1 MKKRIEQLLN
11 GIFEYEQAEMIISPE
26 EISVTA
32 VPGAVVRG
40 SFRLEAENEKRFRGF
55 LYTSSPRVVCEP
67 VEFQGISNEIHYQID
82 CSGYEDGM
90 ISQEHITICSDL
102 GEYTVPV
109 IIKAEEKTQEE
120 NELPFDSIEAFT
132 ELCQKDYQKAY
143 RCFLSERFAWMLRR
157 TNEKAFCLYE
167 GLGKERNYETL
178 EEFLTGMG
186 YKDPVVFSVERTSIE
201 MHGLSEPV
209 RETIV
214 VTKNT
219 WGFEKIRIESD
230 ARFLRPEKKILLT
243 DEFAGRS
250 FDLNVILDT
259 NLMHAGRNYVRLT
272 LSTLRQKVEIEITV
286 TKDTKQRNRQ
296 GHICKIMRKKLEG
309 LYIDFRLKKIDLS
322 TWIAHSSNVI
332 NSYKRAGG
340 DDVFADL
347 FQVQL
352 LFADGKK
359 QKALELLESLE
370 EQKHRFNT
378 SERYGFYLYM
388 STFFYQEASYVDR
401 VEEEINRLFLRD
413 KTNWK
418 LQWILLYLQES
429 YLKDENARYEA
440 AAEQFRFGCRS
451 RIMYLEA
458 YQILKQNPFLMR
470 RLGLFELHL
479 LRFSLREEILT
490 AEIVRQTANLASYH
504 EQFDPMLYEVL
515 TAGYELYPSD
525 DLVKAICLL
534 LMKGNKKSAE
544 YFPWYAKGVERGL
557 RITGLYEFYMETMD
571 CQSMEEMPQII
582 RMYFAYDHT
591 LDYRRRAAMYR
602 RITERK
608 ELDPQMYHNYR
619 AAMEKFTL
627 DQLEAVRI
635 SEDLAVLYRT
645 FLRRSSLTRQSA
657 EKLARLLFTY
667 EVTCRSTKV
676 VRILVHSERL
686 VHTQGVAVQDGRA
699 FVQIYDPDSVLIAV
713 DGEGGHHN
721 LSQLC
726 EVRRVFEEEEMLAWC
741 AQKVPE
747 HPGIVLY
754 LSVQCMHENLM
765 NRNTLPYYCTACE
778 TEAFA
783 EEFRETLRKMV
794 LQYYLAHMREDSL
807 PDFLDRI
814 SYTEYVK
821 SDKAALITLL
831 AEEGRCADAFP
842 LLDAY
847 GAEGIPLMR
856 LVRICSRMVLD
867 LEFEENTMLTALC
880 YQCFESGKYDDK
892 LLRYLLLYYEGS
904 VREMI
909 QVWQAARR
917 FELDTM
923 LLEEKILSV
932 ILFTRSA
939 SAGSEPVFES
949 YLSKMGRRRICRAY
963 CNLKAYEYFVK
974 GQPVADS
981 VFQYIEK
988 EYVNLSRRNR
998 LADQE
1003 EVCRLA
1009 LMQKYS
1015 RRVNLTEEQKQYVS
1029 EFLEEFSAKGMRF
1042 AFWKRFDRQLIL
1054 PYEMDGRVFVE
1065 YVGNPK
1071 SIVTLHY
1078 RIGGEDAPYL
1088 TETVGNCFE
1097 GIFVREF
1104 TLFYGEELECWLE
1117 EEFEGEKKK
1126 TDRRV
1131 LKADTKQTDELS
1143 RYSMLNCISRAQQ
1156 ENNKEKFQEETNAY
1170 LILEYL
1176 AKEVF
1181 TLV

>member
-11 GIFEYEQAEMIISPE
+11 GIFEYEQAGMIISPE
-26 EISVTA
+26 EISVTV

-40 SFRLEAENEKRFRGF
+40 SFRLEADNGKRVRGF

-82 CSGYEDGM
+82 CSGYENGM
-90 ISQEHITICSDL
+90 QDQGHITICSDL
-102 GEYTVPV
+102 GEYAVPFTVTV
-109 IIKAEEKTQEE
+109 EEKLQEE
-120 NELPFDSIEAFT
+120 KELPFDSLESFA
-132 ELCQKDYQKAY
+132 ELCQEDYQKAY
-143 RCFLSERFAWMLRR
+143 RFFLSESFVSMLRKE
-157 TNEKAFCLYE
+157 NEKAYSLYQ
-167 GLGKERNYETL
+167 GLGKERSYETL
-178 EEFLTGMG
+178 EEFLTGME
-186 YKDPVVFSVERTSIE
+186 YKEPVTFSVEHTSME
-201 MHGLSEPV
+201 WKGLSEPV
-209 RETIV
+209 RETIA
-214 VTKNT
+214 VTKST

-230 ARFLRPEKKILLT
+230 AKFLRPEKKMLLT
-243 DEFAGRS
+243 DEFAGRT
-250 FDLNVILDT
+250 FDLNFVLDT
-259 NLMHAGRNYVRLT
+259 NLMHAGRNYAKLT
-272 LSTLRQKVEIEITV
+272 LSTLRQKTEIEITV
-286 TKDTKQRNRQ
+286 IKEGRQ
-296 GHICKIMRKKLEG
+296 IKRQEHICKIMRKKLEG
-309 LYIDFRLKKIDLS
+309 LYVEFRLKKIDLS

-340 DDVFADL
+340 EDVFADL

-352 LFADGKK
+352 MFADGKK
-359 QKALELLESLE
+359 QKALALLESLE
-370 EQKHRFNT
+370 EQKHRFDT
-378 SERYGFYLYM
+378 PERYGFYLYM

-401 VEEEINRLFLRD
+401 VEEEISKMFFRD

-429 YLKDENARYEA
+429 YLNDENARYEA
-440 AAEQFRFGCRS
+440 VAEQFRFGCRS

-470 RLGLFELHL
+470 HLGAFELHL
-479 LRFSLREEILT
+479 LRFALREEILT
-490 AEIVRQTANLASYH
+490 AEVIRHTANLASHQEKY
-504 EQFDPMLYEVL
+504 DPMLYEVL
-515 TAGYELYPSD
+515 TAGYEVYPSD
-525 DLVKAICLL
+525 DLVKAICLI
-534 LMKGNKKSAE
+534 LMKGNKKTAE
-544 YFPWYAKGVERGL
+544 YFPWYEKGVEQNL

-591 LDYRRRAAMYR
+591 LDYRRRAAIYR
-602 RITERK
+602 RIVERK
-608 ELDPQMYHNYR
+608 EQDPQMYHNYR
-619 AAMEKFTL
+619 TAMEKFTL

-635 SEDLAVLYRT
+635 SEDLTVLYRT
-645 FLRRSSLTRQSA
+645 FLRRSSLTKQSA

-667 EVTCRSTKV
+667 EVTCHSSRI
-676 VRILVHSERL
+676 VRILVHSDRL
-686 VHTQGVAVQDGRA
+686 VNTQGVSVQDGKA
-699 FVQIYDPDSVLIAV
+699 YVQIYDPDSVLIAV

-721 LSQLC
+721 ISQLC
-726 EVRRVFEEEEMLAWC
+726 TVRRVLEEEEMLAWC
-741 AQKVPE
+741 AQKVPQY
-747 HPGIVLY
+747 PGIVLY

-765 NRNTLPYYCTACE
+765 NRNTLPYYCSACE
-778 TEAFA
+778 A
-783 EEFRETLRKMV
+783 ESFTREYRDVLRKMV
-794 LQYYLAHMREDSL
+794 LQYYLNHMREDSL
-807 PDFLDRI
+807 SDFLDQI
-814 SYTEYVK
+814 SFSEYVK
-821 SDKAALITLL
+821 ADKAALITLL
-831 AEEGRCADAFP
+831 AEEGRCAEAFP

-880 YQCFESGKYDDK
+880 HQCFESGKYDDK

-904 VREMI
+904 VHEMM

-932 ILFTRSA
+932 ILFTRSN
-939 SAGSEPVFES
+939 SAGSEPVFEA
-949 YLSKMGRRRICRAY
+949 YLKKMGRRRICRAY

-988 EYVNLSRRNR
+988 EYVKLSRRNR

-1009 LMQKYS
+1009 LLQKYS
-1015 RRVNLTEEQKQYVS
+1015 RRVELTEEQKQYVS

-1065 YVGNPK
+1065 YVGNPG

-1088 TETVGNCFE
+1088 TETIGNCFE

-1117 EEFEGEKKK
+1117 EEYAGEKKQ

-1131 LKADTKQTDELS
+1131 LKADTSKSDELS
-1143 RYSMLNCISRAQQ
+1143 RYSMLNRIGRAQA
-1156 ENNKEKFQEETNAY
+1156 ENDTERFRKETAAY
-1170 LILEYL
+1170 LTLEYL
-1176 AKEVF
+1176 VKEVF